1 MGPKGHPKEVPWDQK
16 VIPPKTTLYAVLQPP
31 MVREVFSKKLKTGN
45 PEALGSGGPYKAGI
59 WFPGAFMIYL
69 DTTKKLSE
77 KPYI

>member
-1 MGPKGHPKEVPWDQK
+1 MGPKGHPIEVPWDQK
-16 VIPPKTTLYAVLQPP
+16 FRPPKTTLYVILFPP
-31 MVREVFSKKLKTGN
+31 MVREIFPKKLKSGN

>member
-16 VIPPKTTLYAVLQPP
+16 VIPPKTPLYALLQSP
-31 MVREVFSKKLKTGN
+31 MVREVFPKKLKTGN
-45 PEALGSGGPYKAGI
+45 PEALGSGGPYKAEI

-69 DTTKKLSE
+69 DATKKLSE

>member
-16 VIPPKTTLYAVLQPP
+16 FIPPKTTLYAILYPP
-31 MVREVFSKKLKTGN
+31 MIREIFPKKLKTGN
-45 PEALGSGGPYKAGI
+45 PEALGYGSLYKAEI

-69 DTTKKLSE
+69 DTTKKLSK

>member
-16 VIPPKTTLYAVLQPP
+16 VIPPKTTLYAILYLP
-31 MVREVFSKKLKTGN
+31 MVREIFPKKLKTGN
-45 PEALGSGGPYKAGI
+45 PEALGSQGPYKAGI

>member
-1 MGPKGHPKEVPWDQK
+1 
-16 VIPPKTTLYAVLQPP
+16 
-31 MVREVFSKKLKTGN
+31 MVREIFPKKLKTGN
-45 PEALGSGGPYKAGI
+45 PEALGSGGPYKAEI